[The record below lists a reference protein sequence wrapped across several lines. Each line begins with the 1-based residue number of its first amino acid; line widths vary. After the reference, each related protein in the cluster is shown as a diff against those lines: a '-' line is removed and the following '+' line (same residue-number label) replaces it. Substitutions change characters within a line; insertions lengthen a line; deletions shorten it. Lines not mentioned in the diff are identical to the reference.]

1 LIFVLTDQK
10 KVGFDKLHLSVNIF
24 YRDVKFLMFC
34 KNINMN
40 ITLHIQYIRLD
51 MLYTV
56 FNSVKF
62 NKVGHYIV
70 KSNRKMLTRIIMY
83 LVY

>member
-1 LIFVLTDQK
+1 MIFVLTDQK

-40 ITLHIQYIRLD
+40 ITLHIQYTVYVLKCYILSLIKLSSTRLA
-51 MLYTV
+51 T
-56 FNSVKF
+56 
-62 NKVGHYIV
+62 I
-70 KSNRKMLTRIIMY
+70 
-83 LVY
+83 